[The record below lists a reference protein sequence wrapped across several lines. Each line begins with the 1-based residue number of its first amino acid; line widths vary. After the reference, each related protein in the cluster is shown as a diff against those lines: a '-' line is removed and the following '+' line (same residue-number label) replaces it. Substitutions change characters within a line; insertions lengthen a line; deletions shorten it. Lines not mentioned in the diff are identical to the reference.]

1 MYVVVVGGG
10 KVGYYLVKT
19 LVNKGHDVCLIEQSQ
34 ETCQRFAEEFSIL
47 AINGNGTSR
56 TYLEQANVGQA
67 AVLAAVTG
75 KDEVNLVVCQMAK
88 RHFAVNRTIA
98 RVNNPKNS
106 AVFQRLGV
114 GVTVSSTSI
123 ISDLIENEV
132 SVDDIRTLLPL
143 HKGELVIVET
153 QISEGAPAVN
163 VAVADLQ
170 LPEDCVLISIIR
182 DGHVIIPRGQT
193 IVLENDEVVALA
205 SPSAKAKLRHIL
217 KGRQR

>member
-19 LVNKGHDVCLIEQSQ
+19 LVGKGHDVCLIEQNQ
-34 ETCQRFAEEFSIL
+34 ESCQRFAEEFSIL

-67 AVLAAVTG
+67 DVIAAVTG

-88 RHFAVNRTIA
+88 RHFAVKRSIA

-132 SVDDIRTLLPL
+132 SIDDIRTLLPL

-153 QISEGAPAVN
+153 QIGPGAPAAN
-163 VAVADLQ
+163 VAVADLE
-170 LPEDCVLISIIR
+170 LPDDCVLISIIH

-193 IVLENDEVVALA
+193 IVRDGDEVIALA
-205 SPSAKAKLRHIL
+205 SPSAKAKLRQIL